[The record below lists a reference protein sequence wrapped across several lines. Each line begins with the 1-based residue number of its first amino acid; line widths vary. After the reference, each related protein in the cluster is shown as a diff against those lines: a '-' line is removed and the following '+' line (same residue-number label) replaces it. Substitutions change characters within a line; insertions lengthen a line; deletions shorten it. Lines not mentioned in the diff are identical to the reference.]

1 MSRRTRAP
9 YRNYRACALCGKPTR
24 SWSRYCQPHAR
35 RLKVHGDPR
44 AKPMRMSWLIHYAV
58 QGRLVLDRNIQHRG
72 LQLALQELDEL
83 LADAMRRFSDGQ
95 KLSPDYCLWLGLAQS
110 NTAPMQILTMLV
122 GAILYEQLAGDSAVS
137 RKAYIHRIARA
148 VVSLDRLKPGGRDL
162 NATGQRL
169 LGEFL
174 LDRYGPLALG
184 VLGAVKTA
192 EQKAHER
199 RALITAPLR

>member
-1 MSRRTRAP
+1 
-9 YRNYRACALCGKPTR
+9 
-24 SWSRYCQPHAR
+24 
-35 RLKVHGDPR
+35 
-44 AKPMRMSWLIHYAV
+44 MSWLIHYAV